1 VEGISSGHRKSEER
15 RLMAEIDVNLER
27 LRDEF
32 AMSTLS
38 SSLSLT
44 HPITDYEKQEVFQ
57 DRTEVDLLEIVA
69 SRAYAMADAMLEWR
83 KKWPTKPLSGKL
95 STSTPTGSS
104 WPSVKPTKSLDAG

>member
-57 DRTEVDLLEIVA
+57 DRTEVEKE
-69 SRAYAMADAMLEWR
+69 MADKTTQWKTLDIDAYR
-83 KKWPTKPLSGKL
+83 KLLAECKTDEEFRRRLKEVPEAKEDRGHVQKQS
-95 STSTPTGSS
+95 
-104 WPSVKPTKSLDAG
+104 